1 MVKVLSC
8 SWIPRSY
15 GHVHQTF
22 KNIDKAGLKLG
33 GRAYGREASFEIL
46 DYLGYPHI
54 KFVQDWSGLHY
65 FVVELSEE
73 NIQNTAIKFMNDT
86 RSVLLEKIIKSCH
99 TVSYNQIKSD
109 ILPLDFHTIVLSG
122 KDLNSITLPKKKV
135 GDLVVY
141 YDPKDF
147 YESNT
152 LSFVCGTEDESLFRV
167 LLFHAYTE
175 VACNFIS
182 HTQSKIIRLYHEAT
196 SNIEETEKTKD
207 PTKMSDLVVQ
217 VEKLMRESSESY
229 GKLKQA
235 KRNFELKSEEYAKQK
250 FTQQEKSIAEAFEI
264 GEAFRKLSCDIEYNE
279 VLWSDVLIEYL
290 RNINSILNTRILSS
304 TAGTKKGLFG

>member
-15 GHVHQTF
+15 GHVYQTF
-22 KNIDKAGLKLG
+22 KNIDKAGLNLQD
-33 GRAYGREASFEIL
+33 RVYGKDASFTISNH
-46 DYLGYPHI
+46 LGYPPI

-65 FVVELSEE
+65 FVVELPEE
-73 NIQNTAIKFMNDT
+73 NIQSTAIKFMNDT
-86 RSVLLEKIIKSCH
+86 RSVLLEKIIKACH

-109 ILPLDFHTIVLSG
+109 IVPLDFHTIVLSG
-122 KDLNSITLPKKKV
+122 KDMNSITLPKKKV

-152 LSFVCGTEDESLFRV
+152 ISFVCGTEDESLFRV

-207 PTKMSDLVVQ
+207 PAKMSDLVVQ

-235 KRNFELKSEEYAKQK
+235 KRNFELKNEEYTREK
-250 FTQQEKSIAEAFEI
+250 FTQREKSTAKALEIDEAFS
-264 GEAFRKLSCDIEYNE
+264 KLSCDIEYNE

-290 RNINSILNTRILSS
+290 RNINSILNTRIISANS
-304 TAGTKKGLFG
+304 GRKKGFFG